1 MRADEQGGRQMGV
14 WAATA
19 VVTGE
24 AISLGIFLTPAGM
37 AKSLGSPALLAAV
50 WCGMAVVTLA
60 GALCFTELAVRFPQA
75 GGEYVYLRQGFGRR
89 VAFLYGWMAAVVMYP
104 GVAAALCVG
113 TVPYVQALAP
123 LPLWL
128 ARLLPALILLAL
140 GVMNYAGTQLSSGVM
155 TTLNWLKVPVLL
167 GLVAWAVVWALD
179 GSHNAMAHLAPLTAR
194 RAGSDPLVEAVAG
207 AAISAFFCFGGWWEA
222 GKIAGEVRNPQRTL
236 PIAFTGGVLIVTAVY
251 LLVSFSFVAV
261 VPMDQIQTNTAFVA
275 QYGQA
280 LFGAAGGR
288 VMSACVVLSVLG
300 GLMVLSMA
308 VPRVTYALARE
319 EASGEGQGGVLGFFG
334 KLHPRFGSP
343 ANAVLLQTG
352 MALSVLGLGAFDRI
366 LAFIIFSAV
375 VFLALTVA
383 TLFRFVVPV
392 RRWWFPIAPLAF
404 LAGSGALAVMLL
416 MHSLWPS
423 LLGAAVVLAGLPV
436 RWLLVRGNAHGNA
449 AASAAVQETAVS

>member
-1 MRADEQGGRQMGV
+1 
-14 WAATA
+14 
-19 VVTGE
+19 
-24 AISLGIFLTPAGM
+24 
-37 AKSLGSPALLAAV
+37 
-50 WCGMAVVTLA
+50 
-60 GALCFTELAVRFPQA
+60 
-75 GGEYVYLRQGFGRR
+75 
-89 VAFLYGWMAAVVMYP
+89 
-104 GVAAALCVG
+104 VG

-352 MALSVLGLGAFDRI
+352 MALAVLGLGAFDRI